1 MVSFLRQAEANPS
14 LRTADGL
21 CGSIFSQISSSIIA
35 LDKGIVR
42 QTTGHAHA
50 RSVLFFVR
58 GGTIKTQ
65 NQMNGEIRDR
75 EIRVISETGEM
86 LGVMSPREA
95 MRLAEEADLD
105 LVKISPNAVP
115 PVCKIMDYGK
125 FKFEQAKKEKENRRN
140 QKVVEIKEVQLSMT
154 IDVGDLNVKAK
165 QATKFLGEGN
175 KVKVSIRLRGRQ
187 MAHANLGR
195 DVMNNFFEGLK
206 EIAVIEK
213 PINMEGR
220 NIIMILAPK
229 KS

>member
-1 MVSFLRQAEANPS
+1 
-14 LRTADGL
+14 
-21 CGSIFSQISSSIIA
+21 
-35 LDKGIVR
+35 
-42 QTTGHAHA
+42 
-50 RSVLFFVR
+50 
-58 GGTIKTQ
+58 
-65 NQMNGEIRDR
+65 MNGEIRDR

-165 QATKFLGEGN
+165 QATRFLNDGN

>member
-1 MVSFLRQAEANPS
+1 
-14 LRTADGL
+14 
-21 CGSIFSQISSSIIA
+21 
-35 LDKGIVR
+35 
-42 QTTGHAHA
+42 
-50 RSVLFFVR
+50 
-58 GGTIKTQ
+58 
-65 NQMNGEIRDR
+65 MNGEIRDR

-105 LVKISPNAVP
+105 LVQISPNAVP